1 MMMNKQ
7 RNRIIYAILGLFLL
21 ASNARGQAT
30 LVSVRQGE
38 GRNKS
43 WAIFSFNEKAQWI
56 GVSQSENHR
65 LSLYFSARAGEM
77 QDKTWTIDPASG
89 SSVAVK
95 QASRRPPI
103 LRADLVCDLNTPL
116 AVLKK
121 GRLIVV
127 AFNDIESIVEKTA
140 VYENG
145 DDIQSNGRLVNVDP
159 VVEADQVRTSL
170 LFDGYHDWVG
180 YLRPSSDSAALLFHG
195 ARLFTDTDDFEF
207 SASALRN
214 VRFYQGGDGKRLNIR
229 AMMSFST
236 PTSFSIVKKPDRMVV
251 QTAYDAEQG
260 ILQVEEAE
268 AIPES
273 VLIDSSEAG
282 TTQEVSLDEI
292 ITNIEDELDVIDE
305 ESYESPMTSV
315 PVVFEPDSDIT
326 DIHEIPVADDNIVS
340 EEDTNTLDSTVQ
352 EEIPD
357 ERQVELPLETQIEI
371 AEGIPWDEEVSF
383 EFNNIPVRDAL
394 RLIASGS
401 NLNMVIDEGVE
412 GMVTMDLR
420 RVTLKQAIDRIVYT
434 HNCEYIIDEG
444 IITVKPVTTVYT
456 GGSVTRVYRLK
467 YADAENVASVIRQVV
482 SSDTLVKVFHPE
494 FLHFPESGRNRKAAN
509 DVAVQGIRRSSI
521 LVVTDRPEK
530 IREVDKVIR
539 ELDRAPYQIMI
550 ESKLVE
556 LAPIHTNELGIN
568 WDKTINAVLWNQAKL
583 NQGTNIDYSFFNED
597 PNAGTEWQ
605 VGSISAGKYQAVLD
619 FLREKTDSKLKSN
632 PRLLAMDNEESSIS
646 VGTTVPVP
654 RIQRGMGG
662 QGDMV
667 TFDYKE
673 VNIQLN
679 VTPHVTKPNE
689 ITMYVNPIIEEITG
703 WVEYEQHRAP
713 ITDKR
718 TVNSIVSVKNGET
731 VVIGGLIKSQ
741 RIRTMSKVWL
751 LGSLPLL
758 GRLFQHESFEDKQT
772 DLMIFITP
780 RIIQTG

>member
-1 MMMNKQ
+1 MMMKKH
-7 RNRIIYAILGLFLL
+7 RSMWIYGILGLLLL
-21 ASNARGQAT
+21 ASNVRGQAT

-38 GRNKS
+38 GGNKS
-43 WAIFSFNEKAQWI
+43 WAIFSFNEKPQWI

-65 LSLYFSARAGEM
+65 LSLYFSARAGDM

-89 SSVAVK
+89 SSIVVK

-103 LRADLVCDLNTPL
+103 LRADLVCDVNTPV

-127 AFNDIESIVEKTA
+127 AFNDIQSIVEKTA
-140 VYENG
+140 VYANG
-145 DDIQSNGRLVNVDP
+145 DDITSNGRLVNVDP

-170 LFDGYHDWVG
+170 HFDGYHDWVG
-180 YLRPSSDSAALLFHG
+180 YLRPSGDTAALLFHG
-195 ARLFTDTDDFEF
+195 AQLFTDTDDFEF
-207 SASALRN
+207 SESALRN
-214 VRFYQGGDGKRLNIR
+214 VRFYQEGDEQRLNIR
-229 AMMSFST
+229 AVMSFST
-236 PTSFSIVKKPDRMVV
+236 PTYFSIVKKADRMVV
-251 QTAYDAEQG
+251 QTTYNGEQG

-268 AIPES
+268 AIPEP
-273 VLIDSSEAG
+273 VLIDSSETITA
-282 TTQEVSLDEI
+282 QEVSLDEI
-292 ITNIEDELDVIDE
+292 IGNIEDELDVINE

-326 DIHEIPVADDNIVS
+326 EIQEIPVSDDNIVS
-340 EEDTNTLDSTVQ
+340 DEYINMSNERVQ

-357 ERQVELPLETQIEI
+357 ERQAEPPVEPQIEVT
-371 AEGIPWDEEVSF
+371 GRIPWNEEVSF
-383 EFNNIPVRDAL
+383 EFNNISVRDAL
-394 RLIASGS
+394 RLIAGGS
-401 NLNMVIDEGVE
+401 DLNMVIDEGVE
-412 GMVTMDLR
+412 GSVTMDLR
-420 RVTLKQAIDRIVYT
+420 RVTLRQAIDRIVHT
-434 HNCEYIIDEG
+434 HNCEYIIDDG
-444 IITVKPVTTVYT
+444 IITVKPVATIYT
-456 GGSVTRVYRLK
+456 GGTITKVYRLK
-467 YADAENVASVIRQVV
+467 YADAMNVANVIRQVV

-494 FLHFPESGRNRKAAN
+494 FLHFPESGENRKKAN
-509 DVAVQGIRRSSI
+509 EVAVQGIRRSSV

-530 IREVDKVIR
+530 IREVDVVIR
-539 ELDRAPYQIMI
+539 ELDRAPVQIMI

-605 VGSISAGKYQAVLD
+605 VGSLSAGKYQAVLD

-679 VTPHVTKPNE
+679 VTPHVTTFDE

-703 WVEYEQHRAP
+703 WVQYEKHRAP

-718 TVNSIVSVKNGET
+718 TVNSIVSVKNGDT

-741 RIRTMSKVWL
+741 RVRTMSKVWF

-758 GRLFQHESFEDKQT
+758 GRLFQHEKYEDKQT

-780 RIIQTG
+780 RIVQAG